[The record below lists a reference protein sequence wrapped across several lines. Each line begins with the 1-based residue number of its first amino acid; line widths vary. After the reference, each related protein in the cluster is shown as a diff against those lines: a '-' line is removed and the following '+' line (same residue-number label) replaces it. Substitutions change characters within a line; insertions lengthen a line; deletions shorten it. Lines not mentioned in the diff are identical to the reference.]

1 MKYLF
6 SRFGGSTFIIGKGRA
21 SAENLPD
28 DQSLD
33 NLLDNFATEISHNI
47 LYLSSYD
54 ACPEFMGSYPTLP
67 KGAVKI
73 GTIEHE
79 FFEVF
84 TQYDI
89 QVTSDVYIFNHE
101 YKNVFGIIIK
111 TYGSYLVDVF
121 DGYQATYDYVQ
132 TTFFRELEQDDLKLN
147 PKLMEIILIILL
159 FKMGIHQTDFKF
171 TASKTFLGKR
181 ISTDY
186 IDRLNDTCQAI
197 ESEEDLAE
205 QINKY
210 Q

>member
-21 SAENLPD
+21 SAEDLPA

-33 NLLDNFATEISHNI
+33 NMLDNFATEIIHNI

-54 ACPEFMGSYPTLP
+54 ARPDFMGSYPTLP

-73 GTIEHE
+73 GSIDHE
-79 FFEVF
+79 FFEVI

-101 YKNVFGIIIK
+101 YKNVFGIMIK
-111 TYGSYLVDVF
+111 TCGNDLAYAF
-121 DGYQATYDYVQ
+121 DGYKPTYDYVQ
-132 TTFFRELEQDDLKLN
+132 TTFFRDLEQDDLKLN
-147 PKLMEIILIILL
+147 PILMEIILLILL
-159 FKMGIHQTDFKF
+159 FKMGIHQTDFRF

-181 ISTDY
+181 ISTDF
-186 IDRLNDTCQAI
+186 IDRLNETCKSI
-197 ESEEDLAE
+197 ESEEDLAGHL
-205 QINKY
+205 NKY